1 MSDEERFVR
10 IPAGLAEKINEIA
23 VHKLRSH
30 NTVTE
35 FVLEATRRH
44 LESVI

>member
-1 MSDEERFVR
+1 MSDEERYVR
-10 IPAGLAEKINEIA
+10 IPTGLAEKINEIA

-35 FVLEATRRH
+35 FVVEATRKQ
-44 LESVI
+44 LELVI